1 MNDIYKTNA
10 WKHASLPL
18 RRLSGGP
25 FLLLVAT
32 IGPLVSNVS
41 HGWIVTADG
50 FEPEAR
56 FKPDACGEAEEK
68 FVIIKTWQ
76 PQVSKK

>member
-1 MNDIYKTNA
+1 MKTCVVA
-10 WKHASLPL
+10 AAPLKRRPVSL
-18 RRLSGGP
+18 
-25 FLLLVAT
+25 ACCT
-32 IGPLVSNVS
+32 MLVSTYS

-68 FVIIKTWQ
+68 FVIIKNWH
-76 PQVSKK
+76 PQVS